1 MHTPTVHL
9 LQDLCVKIDSTEG
22 IVLLVLEIQREEE
35 LIAQA
40 IKEKK
45 VKQVQ
50 QELQKMQVQQE
61 LQKMQVSYSSSV
73 VTCSI
78 DVSTS

>member
-1 MHTPTVHL
+1 MPTVHL

-22 IVLLVLEIQREEE
+22 IVLLVLELQREEE

-50 QELQKMQVQQE
+50 QELQKMQV
-61 LQKMQVSYSSSV
+61 SYASSA
-73 VTCSI
+73 VTCSF
-78 DVSTS
+78 DFFTS